1 MKNPLINLGRIGNM
15 VESFSQCLGELFTE
29 QHKAYQWVTG
39 SIHVSVATS
48 LSDDESKVI
57 DLTPTL
63 GHNRN
68 TPQKGMRNDTNCY
81 WLSSKLSQNNDTFR
95 KTVIYP
101 IFVRACAIAG
111 FKIFGS
117 YSDVQGRKVVYFLC
131 FRSQYHDE
139 KKNKIASDKR
149 NRVKTTN
156 SPFAAKGGKSQKPIK
171 YVAKNGVKESS
182 VELVTENQIETSCD
196 MMHDPLLLASPKYSR
211 CLFKFRI
218 YWDDDLAR
226 WFLPHR
232 QKGCISHCGHM
243 RLDSTHLRL
252 QSRHVLN
259 ATELQVTRDSLSSK
273 ISATATVGLI
283 EKRTGFQLEWQQ
295 VQYLKVKD
303 KNQLVMNVSSLN
315 PAPATAVDRLIAY
328 LSNDKTKSFIML
340 FAEKKSG
347 LLTV

>member
-29 QHKAYQWVTG
+29 QHKAYQWATG

-101 IFVRACAIAG
+101 IFVRACTIAG

-171 YVAKNGVKESS
+171 YFAKKEVNKSS
-182 VELVTENQIETSCD
+182 VELVSENQMETACG
-196 MMHDPLLLASPKYSR
+196 MMHDTLLLASPKYSQ
-211 CLFKFRI
+211 CLFNFCI
-218 YWDDDLAR
+218 YYCVWVN
-226 WFLPHR
+226 F
-232 QKGCISHCGHM
+232 
-243 RLDSTHLRL
+243 
-252 QSRHVLN
+252 
-259 ATELQVTRDSLSSK
+259 
-273 ISATATVGLI
+273 
-283 EKRTGFQLEWQQ
+283 
-295 VQYLKVKD
+295 
-303 KNQLVMNVSSLN
+303 
-315 PAPATAVDRLIAY
+315 
-328 LSNDKTKSFIML
+328 
-340 FAEKKSG
+340 
-347 LLTV
+347 